1 MSSYLKVDDIVT
13 SQAVQV
19 RQPRKPTFQH
29 MSCHS
34 LEQQQSGR
42 GAVNLP
48 PSVHPP
54 TPMSITRPPTTI
66 CWYCSRYV
74 QTSPAPLRTYLEAYY
89 LRRSEECLALPPSRQ
104 DVTLQL
110 SQPERMG
117 HDAVIE
123 ETRRKFDALVSIGDR
138 TTNELFKAIL
148 KMRML
153 CNQRTFNYSKLNN
166 LSNLEE
172 GCQRCLQRDA
182 DSTLLWKSSSS
193 CPDCGRPLHKTR
205 GNPGQTNSRTEN
217 KSESNSYIQ
226 NVEAGPFLVPT

>member
-1 MSSYLKVDDIVT
+1 M
-13 SQAVQV
+13 
-19 RQPRKPTFQH
+19 
-29 MSCHS
+29 
-34 LEQQQSGR
+34 
-42 GAVNLP
+42 
-48 PSVHPP
+48 
-54 TPMSITRPPTTI
+54 
-66 CWYCSRYV
+66 
-74 QTSPAPLRTYLEAYY
+74 
-89 LRRSEECLALPPSRQ
+89 ALPTSRQ

-110 SQPERMG
+110 SQPECMG
-117 HDAVIE
+117 YDAVIE
-123 ETRRKFDALVSIGDR
+123 ETRRKFDSLVSIGDR
-138 TTNELFKAIL
+138 TTNELFKAIV

-205 GNPGQTNSRTEN
+205 GNPGQTNSRSEN

-226 NVEAGPFLVPT
+226 NVEAGPFLVPTYCRDLRLKSSSQRSSLRWSRMVAQWAGKLEANKFLIATERY